1 MSFYDAIRVGASAAA
16 DYEVKRSVRFNS
28 DDGQVLQ
35 RTPSVAGNRKKWTF
49 SAWIKRSNL
58 TAEQRIFG
66 GKANAS
72 HIYFASNDEL
82 TWDLANVDSGSAS
95 GNLNTEAKFR
105 DITSWIHLVCAL
117 DTDESTA
124 NNRMRMYINGTELT
138 DFGTRTNPS
147 SGYATNAINDTSLH
161 TIGRRTSDQGSDGM
175 RFDGYMA
182 EVNFIDGLQLTPA
195 SFAETNADTGQ
206 WNPKRYTG
214 SYGTNGFYLNF
225 SDNSGTTATT
235 LGKDSSGNGNNF
247 TPYNFSV
254 SAGAGNDSL
263 EDSPTNNFPTINPLA
278 GYVDNFVSASNGN
291 LDFSMASNYLAIS
304 TFTIP
309 ASGKWYAECVFTD
322 VQSGDVSV
330 INPNMLNDNSN
341 SFDGRWN
348 GIALKQGG
356 EIRVDNST
364 VQSSL
369 TAIANDAIVGV
380 KIDRDAGTVA
390 FTING
395 SANGTAVNI
404 SSLTDSSVLVVAN
417 RRNSSTGSNP
427 IGSQNYGQR
436 PFSHLPAGYKALSSA
451 NLPDPTILLPDKHF
465 DTLLYTGNNGSQNI
479 TGLEFDPDWV
489 WAKNRQDAGYH
500 HDVYDIVR
508 GNNLRIFTSQ
518 TSAETTGYLQFGVTG
533 GFSLTAGGGININA
547 KNHVAWCWN
556 GGGSTVTN
564 NDGSISSQVR
574 ANTTAGFS
582 IAGWTGTNGN
592 GTVGHGLGVAPKVVI
607 VRRRQSASDWAVYH
621 GEIGNTKRLVLN
633 STTAESS
640 ASANWWNNTSP
651 TSTTFS
657 VGSDAGSNGSTDN
670 YIAYCF
676 SEVAGY
682 SKFGSYTGNGNADGT
697 FVFTGFRPA
706 WVMIKKSSGSD
717 SWLIMD
723 NKRDID
729 NVVGNTLA
737 ANSSG
742 AENADT
748 GGIPTDFLSNGFKCR
763 GSGGDFNGSGSTF
776 VYLAF
781 AESPFKNSRA
791 R

>member
-254 SAGAGNDSL
+254 SAGTGNDSL

-682 SKFGSYTGNGNADGT
+682 SKFGKYTGNGSDDGT
-697 FVFTGFRPA
+697 FVYMGFKPA
-706 WVMIKKSSGSD
+706 WIMIKMTSGSED
-717 SWLIMD
+717 WPMYD
-723 NKRDID
+723 NKRDPF
-729 NVVGNTLA
+729 NVGDHRIFANT
-737 ANSSG
+737 SG
-742 AENADT
+742 AEGAV
-748 GGIPTDFLSNGFKCR
+748 GQEHFDFVSNGIKFRKNKNP
-763 GSGGDFNGSGSTF
+763 FNTSGSTYIYF
-776 VYLAF
+776 AF

>member
-254 SAGAGNDSL
+254 SAGTGNDSL

-621 GEIGNTKRLVLN
+621 GE
-633 STTAESS
+633 
-640 ASANWWNNTSP
+640 NW
-651 TSTTFS
+651 
-657 VGSDAGSNGSTDN
+657 
-670 YIAYCF
+670 
-676 SEVAGY
+676 
-682 SKFGSYTGNGNADGT
+682 
-697 FVFTGFRPA
+697 
-706 WVMIKKSSGSD
+706 
-717 SWLIMD
+717 
-723 NKRDID
+723 
-729 NVVGNTLA
+729 
-737 ANSSG
+737 
-742 AENADT
+742 
-748 GGIPTDFLSNGFKCR
+748 
-763 GSGGDFNGSGSTF
+763 
-776 VYLAF
+776 
-781 AESPFKNSRA
+781 
-791 R
+791 